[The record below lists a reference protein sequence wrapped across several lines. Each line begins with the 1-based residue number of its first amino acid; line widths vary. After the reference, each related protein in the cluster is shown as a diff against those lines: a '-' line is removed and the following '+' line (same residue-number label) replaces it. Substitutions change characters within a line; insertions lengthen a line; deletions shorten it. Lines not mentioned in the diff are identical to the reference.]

1 MDDEAQGQETGTGE
15 ATQYEAPTS
24 FKEAFNPV
32 EKVSEPAPS
41 ELASGFLKG
50 LPPEDAAKLEP
61 YIKQWDSGVS
71 KMTEKIH
78 ADYKTQLAAFEGI
91 DPADAQ
97 DAIELRT
104 LIQGNPS
111 SAIDHIKQ
119 AYLDGTI
126 SEDTANTLL
135 EEQKPESIIDELPPE
150 IRDRLLKTDQL
161 ESAVKELLTEREA
174 IKAAQQEAKEIAEF
188 HTVLETLKT
197 EKGDYDRDTVLRLIA
212 SGMEPNEAV
221 DKYHSLVQTA
231 AQEKLKAHNAAPPVL
246 GNGNI
251 PPVDNTPVHMLS
263 DKDRKK
269 AVLQYLTKE

>member
-1 MDDEAQGQETGTGE
+1 MDRINVDDEAQGQETGTGE

-32 EKVSEPAPS
+32 EKASEPAPS

-91 DPADAQ
+91 DPTDAQ
-97 DAIELRT
+97 DAIELRA

-135 EEQKPESIIDELPPE
+135 EEQATPESIIDDLPDE
-150 IRDRLLKTDQL
+150 IKDKLLLVPKMEAAL
-161 ESAVKELLTEREA
+161 KELLAEREA
-174 IKAAQQEAKEIAEF
+174 TKVATQEAKEVAEF
-188 HTVLETLKT
+188 HTILEDLKK

-221 DKYHSLVQTA
+221 DKFHTLVQTA
-231 AQEKLKAHNAAPPVL
+231 AQE
-246 GNGNI
+246 
-251 PPVDNTPVHMLS
+251 
-263 DKDRKK
+263 RR
-269 AVLQYLTKE
+269 